1 MDNTS
6 LIEHLIHSRK
16 RFNRYSKLSKTINT
30 DKVVRRRKDWRK
42 QKDLYTH
49 VLRSRGIMKVKKPT
63 AAKPRPAVQAAQ
75 PAVQAAPAPLL
86 LLLHQADPASPT
98 LLLPQQPT
106 HASPTLQL
114 PQAPLQ
120 LPQAP
125 LQFPQ
130 VPLLLLP
137 QAAPAS
143 LRLNRAAPASLQL
156 PQAAPASLLNRAA
169 PASSLRLNRAAPAS
183 LQLPQAAPAS
193 LLNRAAP
200 ASSLRLHQ
208 AAMLPQGGSTSS
220 SAVSELATSSRRVV
234 VESYVAIGT
243 GIGRTSMFPLS
254 NSAIKRSRIDSV
266 RDMEDNNNRYDDM
279 PMAIAS
285 EQTSL
290 AAGGHLYAT
299 VTGSTGLYYYNHDH
313 ALVAVKA
320 EVVPVAMSMLACG
333 AYASFDGTDLRTM
346 TEVRAN
352 LTSSVFSLSSDG
364 PEVPEVRVGA
374 AGVVTKDDQ
383 GAWMIKGW
391 NTNEGMAVLLSNRF
405 MLGVVMI
412 DHDFGCIT
420 KMTARSMFRRMGWSL
435 V

>member
-137 QAAPAS
+137 QAAPA
-143 LRLNRAAPASLQL
+143 
-156 PQAAPASLLNRAA
+156 
-169 PASSLRLNRAAPAS
+169 SLRLNRAAPAS

>member
-1 MDNTS
+1 M
-6 LIEHLIHSRK
+6 
-16 RFNRYSKLSKTINT
+16 
-30 DKVVRRRKDWRK
+30 
-42 QKDLYTH
+42 
-49 VLRSRGIMKVKKPT
+49 
-63 AAKPRPAVQAAQ
+63 
-75 PAVQAAPAPLL
+75 
-86 LLLHQADPASPT
+86 
-98 LLLPQQPT
+98 
-106 HASPTLQL
+106 
-114 PQAPLQ
+114 
-120 LPQAP
+120 
-125 LQFPQ
+125 
-130 VPLLLLP
+130 
-137 QAAPAS
+137 
-143 LRLNRAAPASLQL
+143 
-156 PQAAPASLLNRAA
+156 
-169 PASSLRLNRAAPAS
+169 
-183 LQLPQAAPAS
+183 
-193 LLNRAAP
+193 
-200 ASSLRLHQ
+200 
-208 AAMLPQGGSTSS
+208 
-220 SAVSELATSSRRVV
+220 
-234 VESYVAIGT
+234 ESYVAIGT